1 MSSDDDEYL
10 NSLTPVQRQYL
21 NEVMSVFMRWYEESD
36 MEDEEMADVAS
47 YAVDRFFGMDV
58 DFSAD
63 FDLEE

>member
-1 MSSDDDEYL
+1 
-10 NSLTPVQRQYL
+10 
-21 NEVMSVFMRWYEESD
+21 MRWYEESD
-36 MEDEEMADVAS
+36 MDDEEMADVAS

>member
-1 MSSDDDEYL
+1 MSEHDEYL

-36 MEDEEMADVAS
+36 MDDEEMADVAS

-63 FDLEE
+63 FGFEE